1 MYDEEDALMKIT
13 DLKGIAKYVGKDI
26 ANEMMIPIKEMKEF
40 IKPSEVAS
48 IILQYSICQSGE
60 YYLNTQI
67 LQKVFNETKNWV
79 VGIQLAKLAAD
90 GKLQTMWDEENNCM
104 TFKSI

>member
-1 MYDEEDALMKIT
+1 MYNEEELMRIT
-13 DLKGIAKYVGKDI
+13 DVKGIAKYVGKDV

-48 IILQYSICQSGE
+48 IILQYSMYKNGQ
-60 YYLNTQI
+60 YYLNYQI
-67 LQKVFNETKNWV
+67 LQKIFNETKNRV

-90 GKLQTMWDEENNCM
+90 GKLETIWDEENNCM
-104 TFKSI
+104 TFKSN